1 MVYNLI
7 TIATFSQMYILFFV
21 IYIVCMSMR
30 FIKRFIFVII
40 LLLIAFFIY
49 RLISPQGAKQLLY
62 DLKLSSNSTIG
73 TEFPLSGDV
82 LLVS

>member
-1 MVYNLI
+1 M
-7 TIATFSQMYILFFV
+7 T
-21 IYIVCMSMR
+21 MR

-82 LLVS
+82 LVVS